1 MNALLTAFRRALG
14 LGVMLACV
22 TLPLG
27 VSARAADGSR
37 SVDVM
42 SASTLEP
49 AQTPADLV
57 QPVLQNEAS
66 LEYPDSLLEIDPR
79 PEGKVVVRFVV
90 GVDGVPKEL
99 EIAQPVHPQLDSL
112 ALEAVASLRYAP
124 ATYKGQPV
132 EVVIAI
138 GLDIVAPVPPPPAP
152 PEAPSL
158 EVDPATAG
166 ESESEGAGDDVAQD
180 QPSDSGPVRIQGELL
195 RAGQRLPIK
204 GATVLAIPAPEDAK
218 PGKVRG
224 APLQDEEVFAWEVS
238 TTTADDGRFELAG
251 VPDGSVRLVFVAV
264 GYERLEYIARL
275 VEGELLEGK
284 YFLRPL
290 SNNPY
295 RTVVEDSRDDE
306 PEVTRRTIS
315 LEEINTI
322 PGTQGDALKAIQNF
336 PGIARAPF
344 GSAFLVI
351 RGSAPEDSATFL
363 AYHEIPLLFHFGG
376 ITSVFNSDILKQI
389 DFIPGNF
396 DSRYGDALGGVV
408 NVVPRKGRRDGF
420 HGYVDSDIFDTGLLF
435 EGPIKKGSFILSGRR
450 SYIDAILPL
459 ALPDDAGVNFTLAPR
474 YWDYQALF
482 DYPVSGGDFT
492 ARAFGSDDR
501 TVLLFAGANDE
512 QADAR
517 DRFEQAVYFHRADLS
532 YEKRSGPWEFLLTP
546 SYLHSKFD
554 VAAIDAFKFNLTFN
568 TISTRAEIA
577 RRFSRRLKVRVGT
590 ESIATQFKIDVTV
603 PGESTGGASDTG
615 SLFTSAKGWRLTPA
629 LYSTVTIQATDRFTI
644 FPGVRV
650 TYYSAPINKATVDPR
665 MRFIW
670 NLADRTTL
678 KGGVGLYS
686 QAPTPQ
692 ETNETFGNPDLLP
705 ETSMQASV
713 GVAQG
718 FEGDWNLEVTGF
730 YKQIWDSIVATQ
742 ALTLPQSGNLGPR
755 VLSNAGIGRTY
766 GAEVLLRKS
775 LTRNFYAWLSYT
787 LSRGEIRDVP
797 GGDFSVVDFDQT
809 HILTL
814 IGSYK
819 FPRDWQLGARFRLVS
834 GNPTTPIVNGVFDSE
849 TGAYRCIEGAR
860 NSDRIKNFH
869 QLDLRVDKRWYSKR
883 AEISLYLD
891 IQNAYNRRNVEF
903 RNYAFNCQSFAPI
916 TGLPIIPSIGTRI
929 EF

>member
-1 MNALLTAFRRALG
+1 MIAPLHPLCRALQ
-14 LGVMLACV
+14 LCVATAVMAQPAIAFASNAEETSGSSTMSET
-22 TLPLG
+22 TLVQP
-27 VSARAADGSR
+27 AAP
-37 SVDVM
+37 
-42 SASTLEP
+42 EE
-49 AQTPADLV
+49 LV
-57 QPVLQNEAS
+57 QPVLNNKAS
-66 LEYPDSLLEIDPR
+66 LEYPASLLELDPR
-79 PEGKVVVRFVV
+79 PGGKVVVRFVL
-90 GVDGVPKEL
+90 GIDGIPKEL
-99 EIAQPVHPQLDSL
+99 EIAEAVHPELDAR
-112 ALEAVASLRYAP
+112 ALEAVGALRYTP
-124 ATYKGQPV
+124 ATYRGEPV
-132 EVVIAI
+132 EVVLVI
-138 GLDIVAPVPPPPAP
+138 GLDIVAPERASPNGAMPGRALPDGDATGGD
-152 PEAPSL
+152 ANTNG
-158 EVDPATAG
+158 DATA
-166 ESESEGAGDDVAQD
+166 SETSTTDA
-180 QPSDSGPVRIQGELL
+180 SPVRVQGALL
-195 RAGQRLPIK
+195 RAGQRMPIK
-204 GATVLAIPAPEDAK
+204 GATVLVVPARVDAK
-218 PGKVRG
+218 IGKVRTASIDDG
-224 APLQDEEVFAWEVS
+224 ESFAWEVS
-238 TTTADDGRFELAG
+238 ASTDDDGRFELSG
-251 VPDGSVRLVFVAV
+251 VPDGPIRLVFVAV

-275 VEGELLEGK
+275 DEGVLLEGK

-290 SNNPY
+290 STNPY
-295 RTVVEDSRDDE
+295 RTVVEDTRDDE
-306 PEVTRRTIS
+306 PEVTRRSIS

-408 NVVPRKGRRDGF
+408 NVVPRKGRRDGV
-420 HGYVDSDIFDTGLLF
+420 HGYIDSDIFDTGVLL

-459 ALPDDAGVNFTLAPR
+459 AIPDDAGINFSLAPR

-501 TVLLFAGANDE
+501 TVLLFAGANDD
-512 QADAR
+512 QSDAR
-517 DRFEQAVYFHRADLS
+517 NRFEQAIYFHRADLS

-590 ESIATQFKIDVTV
+590 ESIATQFNIDVTV
-603 PGESTGGASDTG
+603 PGETTGGASDTG
-615 SLFTSAKGWRLTPA
+615 SLFTTASGWRITPA
-629 LYSTVTIQATDRFTI
+629 LYSTVTIQATDRFTL
-644 FPGVRV
+644 FPGVRF

-665 MRFIW
+665 VRFMW

-678 KGGVGLYS
+678 KGGVGVYS
-686 QAPTPQ
+686 QAPSPQ
-692 ETNETFGNPDLLP
+692 EVNETFGNPELMP

-718 FEGDWNLEVTGF
+718 FEGEWKLEVTTF

-742 ALTLPQSGNLGPR
+742 DLELSQGGRLGPR
-755 VLSNAGIGRTY
+755 ILSNAGLGRTY
-766 GAEVLLRKS
+766 GAEVLLRKA

-787 LSRGEIRDVP
+787 LSRGELRDAP
-797 GGDFSVVDFDQT
+797 GADFSVVDFDQT

-819 FPRDWQLGARFRLVS
+819 FPRDWQLGARFRLVT

-849 TGAYRCIEGAR
+849 TGSYRCIQGAR
-860 NSDRIKNFH
+860 NSDRIKTFH
-869 QLDLRVDKRWYSKR
+869 QLDLRVDKRWYAKR

-903 RNYAFNCQSFAPI
+903 RNYAFNCQSSAPI
-916 TGLPIIPSIGTRI
+916 TGLPIIPSVGTRI